1 MSITEFVKEI
11 NALSPSV
18 EKIVERFRKYDTSF
32 SYDQALV
39 YKKDNTLR
47 LTDTI
52 VFDDQIDCLIYGTNI
67 SSIGIGGINFRSK
80 IKTIDNG
87 LKQFA
92 SYNDFY
98 RFCYSTNELTII
110 SMADDLEGEELVSAS
125 FDQYLM
131 LLCEYEKFYRKE
143 VFDVEFSVDTSFSIL
158 SELIEKGV
166 SKKWVTE
173 LIPTYSFQ

>member
-1 MSITEFVKEI
+1 MSIAEFIKEI

-39 YKKDNTLR
+39 YKEDNTLKV
-47 LTDTI
+47 TNTEI
-52 VFDDQIDCLIYGTNI
+52 FDDQIDYLIYGTNI
-67 SSIGIGGINFRSK
+67 SLVGIGGINFRSK
-80 IKTIDNG
+80 IKILDNG

-110 SMADDLEGEELVSAS
+110 SLADDLEGEELISTS
-125 FDQYLM
+125 FDQYLI
-131 LLCEYEKFYRKE
+131 LLCEYKKFYRKE
-143 VFDVEFSVDTSFSIL
+143 VFDVDFSVNTSFSIL

-166 SKKWVTE
+166 SKQWVTE
-173 LIPTYSFQ
+173 LIPIYSFQ